1 MHKLPLRIY
10 YEDTDAQGI
19 VYHSKYL
26 NFFER
31 ARAECLIEIGY
42 RQEELLKEDIAF
54 VVKKQEI
61 EYFSPAKLDDE
72 IVIKTILSSSK
83 NVSFTFTQ
91 SANLKNDEKQVLC
104 KGQVY
109 CGCISLKGNAPAKIP
124 EELRVKMKFLVQNND

>member
-1 MHKLPLRIY
+1 MR
-10 YEDTDAQGI
+10 
-19 VYHSKYL
+19 
-26 NFFER
+26 
-31 ARAECLIEIGY
+31 EIGY

-91 SANLKNDEKQVLC
+91 SANLKNDDKQVLC

-109 CGCISLKGNAPAKIP
+109 CGCISLKRNAPAKIP
-124 EELRVKMKFLVQNND
+124 EELRVKMKSLVQNND